1 MTTRPSGTAPGQRHL
16 NGIQTT
22 GREFRNLTEPA
33 YQVSQANDV
42 PAPMRDGVELMT
54 DIYRPDAGGRVPA
67 LLAYSCYPRQMQN
80 LRAPAGV
87 IEAGASDFFVPR
99 GYAHVIANARSTS
112 GSGGTWGMLDSA
124 ERDDLYDLIEWV
136 AAQPWCDGNVGMLGI
151 SYFAM
156 AQIAAAASRPP
167 HLKAIFA
174 LGTNESVF
182 DVIWHHGLL
191 SSGFF
196 STWIS
201 AVGILG
207 GKSSTFWRSKAL
219 ELAGQ
224 VFSNS
229 RVHAKLAH
237 VNGEAAVTMLK
248 SVLRSHY
255 PDEPFGRIWQ
265 QACVEHPTYDAFWAD
280 RDCTVALADVDI
292 PVYLGCDWDNV
303 VMHLPGTF
311 TSWKALARNPSVR
324 MGLLPEGGLNWPWE
338 SMHYEALAWYDH
350 WLKGIDTGIL
360 GEPPVRVYVR
370 NGEGYRDEPAWPLKR
385 AEVRK
390 LYLAPGPSG
399 GAESI
404 NDGRLVWDAPSGKID
419 PTIYTYPDPAWTFP
433 GLGSA
438 VRGNSGLPH
447 DTRRIMTF
455 CTDAFDQDLE
465 VTGPSVL
472 HLWAASSAEETQ
484 FILRVMDVPSLT
496 PELQQ
501 AISTLDIAPP
511 AQMVTEGWLK
521 ASHRELD
528 PELSGE
534 LTPHHTHAHP
544 EPLVPGEI
552 YQFAVE
558 IWPTSWVFRAGHR
571 LRLDIMTLDQSGLH
585 YFGQLNGTDT
595 FFHDQLR
602 PSHLSLP
609 VITSPSP
616 L

>member
-1 MTTRPSGTAPGQRHL
+1 MSNRPSGTAPGQRHL
-16 NGIQTT
+16 NGMQTT
-22 GREFRNLTEPA
+22 GRKFRNLTEPA

-54 DIYRPDAGGRVPA
+54 DIYRPDADGRVPA

-112 GSGGTWGMLDSA
+112 GSGGTWGMLDSS
-124 ERDDLYDLIEWV
+124 ERDDLYDLVEWV

-167 HLKAIFA
+167 NLKAIFA

-182 DVIWHHGLL
+182 DVVWHHGLL

-207 GKSSTFWRSKAL
+207 EKSSKFWRSKGL

-229 RVHAKLAH
+229 RVHAKLAN

-255 PDEPFGRIWQ
+255 PEEPFGRIWQ

-280 RDCTVALADVDI
+280 RDCAAALADVDI

-311 TSWKALARNPSVR
+311 TSWKALARNPNVR
-324 MGLLPEGGLNWPWE
+324 MSLLPEGGLNWPWE

-350 WLKGIDTGIL
+350 WLKGIDTGVMDGPAIRWYL
-360 GEPPVRVYVR
+360 PGAGEWRTAQQWPPPESSIGEYALRADGALGRDEGEPGSRSY
-370 NGEGYRDEPAWPLKR
+370 
-385 AEVRK
+385 
-390 LYLAPGPSG
+390 LYLPAGSG
-399 GAESI
+399 RPRNAS
-404 NDGRLVWDAPSGKID
+404 P
-419 PTIYTYPDPAWTFP
+419 P
-433 GLGSA
+433 GLPDRLTWETLA
-438 VRGNSGLPH
+438 
-447 DTRRIMTF
+447 MT
-455 CTDAFDQDLE
+455 
-465 VTGPSVL
+465 
-472 HLWAASSAEETQ
+472 
-484 FILRVMDVPSLT
+484 
-496 PELQQ
+496 EL
-501 AISTLDIAPP
+501 LDIAGNIELRLDATITALDTAWIAVLYDVAPDG
-511 AQMVTEGWLK
+511 AQTVLSAGWLRAMLRTVNEQ
-521 ASHRELD
+521 ASIPGTPVIECREPAAID
-528 PELSGE
+528 VGE
-534 LTPHHTHAHP
+534 PVTYRIPIAP
-544 EPLVPGEI
+544 NARRISP
-552 YQFAVE
+552 
-558 IWPTSWVFRAGHR
+558 GHR
-571 LRLDIMTLDQSGLH
+571 LRLTLTSSDQAKDAPKVLGFTHTPLGGSS
-585 YFGQLNGTDT
+585 LNTV
-595 FFHDQLR
+595 HSSSRL
-602 PSHLSLP
+602 LLP
-609 VITSPSP
+609 VMDMS
-616 L
+616 